1 MPCAQWVRFSHTY
14 PSLPHVRRSCKKPHG
29 RAYTTIHPTMRDI
42 STSTQAP
49 KTSAEPQPLTLGLF
63 EGQLQLLLL
72 QLRCTLTLLQL
83 LQQAASSLPRLQ
95 DPCLML
101 LLLLG
106 REGLVHA
113 RQGCCLLLLL
123 VLLQQGLAGGAGI
136 ARGAL
141 EAGGAV

>member
-1 MPCAQWVRFSHTY
+1 
-14 PSLPHVRRSCKKPHG
+14 
-29 RAYTTIHPTMRDI
+29 MRDI

-72 QLRCTLTLLQL
+72 QLHCTLTLLQL

-95 DPCLML
+95 DPCLMLLLL